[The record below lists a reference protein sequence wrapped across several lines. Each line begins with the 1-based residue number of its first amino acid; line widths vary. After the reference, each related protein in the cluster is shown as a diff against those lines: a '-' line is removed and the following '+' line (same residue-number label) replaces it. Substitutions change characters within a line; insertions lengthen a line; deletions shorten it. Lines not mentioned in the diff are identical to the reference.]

1 MKLYDILGILKSNE
15 INLVDKKS
23 MANGNYMLSFKF
35 KPDLEWKAGQHGMF
49 KFKGEKLDGG
59 NFRPFSVASIKE
71 EKIITILTK
80 IGDTP
85 SGFKSKLKSMK
96 VGDTISLRGPFGGF
110 YISDYNR
117 PMVMVAGGIG
127 ITPMRALLK
136 DIDRKGILT
145 DASLLYIDSSSEYV
159 FKEELEII
167 KKDNPNVSIY
177 FLNDRKILDDK
188 LSDFINTHNN
198 NATYF
203 ISGSPNMVKDIK
215 NNIKAKGIKSRNIT
229 NDSFKGY

>member
-1 MKLYDILGILKSNE
+1 
-15 INLVDKKS
+15 
-23 MANGNYMLSFKF
+23 
-35 KPDLEWKAGQHGMF
+35 MF

-59 NFRPFSVASIKE
+59 NFRPFSVASTKDE
-71 EKIITILTK
+71 NIIMILTK

-85 SGFKSKLKSMK
+85 SGFKSKLKSME

-117 PMVMVAGGIG
+117 PMVMVAGGVG

-136 DIDRKGILT
+136 DINRSGILT
-145 DASLLYIDSSSEYV
+145 DASLLYIDSSSEYA

-167 KKDNPNVSIY
+167 KRDNPNISIH

-188 LSDFINTHNN
+188 LSDFINRHNN

-203 ISGSPNMVKDIK
+203 ISGSPKMGKDIK
-215 NNIKAKGIKSRNIT
+215 NKIEAKGIKKRNII
-229 NDSFKGY
+229 NDSFRGY